1 MTSPKQKQSPAA
13 GPAMNTD
20 PIMRTLASSGFYK
33 SSFGRLLQS
42 NLIVGCALVGSVA
55 LNITQFVTRPAPVLV
70 GMTEA
75 GRLIQIV
82 PLSKPFVSSEAVL
95 QKVQKTATAAFSLDF
110 DDTNLKAKLAALRS
124 HFTRDGYASLMAQYD
139 TSGLIE
145 KIRTRRLVTSAVA
158 TGAGVIAN
166 EYEARDGLYTW
177 ETEMPIAITITGQS
191 ERKTYE
197 CLVKQTVKRLPVED
211 NPAGIATQSLR
222 LSCNTK
228 IN

>member
-1 MTSPKQKQSPAA
+1 MTSPAQKSPAGA
-13 GPAMNTD
+13 RPAMSTD
-20 PIMRTLASSGFYK
+20 PIMKMLATSGFYK
-33 SSFGRLLQS
+33 SGFSRQLRN
-42 NLIVGCALVGSVA
+42 NLVIGFALVGSVA

-70 GMTEA
+70 GMTEG

-95 QKVQKTATAAFSLDF
+95 QKVQKTATGAFSLDF
-110 DDTNLKAKLAALRS
+110 DDTNLKAKLVALRPQ
-124 HFTRDGYASLMAQYD
+124 FTRDGYASLMEQYD

-166 EYEARDGLYTW
+166 EYEREGVYTW

-222 LSCNTK
+222 LTCNTK

>member
-1 MTSPKQKQSPAA
+1 M
-13 GPAMNTD
+13 
-20 PIMRTLASSGFYK
+20 
-33 SSFGRLLQS
+33 
-42 NLIVGCALVGSVA
+42 
-55 LNITQFVTRPAPVLV
+55 
-70 GMTEA
+70 
-75 GRLIQIV
+75 
-82 PLSKPFVSSEAVL
+82 SKPFVSSEAVL
-95 QKVQKTATAAFSLDF
+95 QKVQKTATGAFSLDF
-110 DDTNLKAKLAALRS
+110 DDTNLKAKLVALRQR
-124 HFTRDGYASLMAQYD
+124 FTRDGYASLMEQYD

-166 EYEARDGLYTW
+166 EYERDGVYTW

-222 LSCNTK
+222 LTCNTK
-228 IN
+228 NQLGEVMRTRSRRILLADVAGHRSASGQRGARSSSQHSNANRLGNSARPHRRLCGITRYADRAAAKRTVAAVP